1 MVRGITRQ
9 VVLVKSLAPALFES
23 AIFLLREDALEK
35 HGITERELLEEARQ
49 LANDYVASHQNKKHR
64 RKLPPLLYM
73 AAGAAP
79 VALAWLFTFLI

>member
-9 VVLVKSLAPALFES
+9 VVVVKSPETNMFEQ

-35 HGITERELLEEARQ
+35 HGVSEGELLEEARRI
-49 LANDYVASHQNKKHR
+49 ADNYVLEHLPGKKR
-64 RKLPPLLYM
+64 RNPSPLFWI

-79 VALAWLFTFLI
+79 ISLAWLCSVLM